1 VDVNDGL
8 VSCSED
14 GLVFQKF
21 QDCQLALDFLRHV
34 HRCTGRA
41 QDKAS
46 AELVFFDAR
55 QAQADV
61 LPRKHLIALHVVAVQ
76 SSDLDV

>member
-1 VDVNDGL
+1 
-8 VSCSED
+8 
-14 GLVFQKF
+14 
-21 QDCQLALDFLRHV
+21 
-34 HRCTGRA
+34 
-41 QDKAS
+41 
-46 AELVFFDAR
+46 LVFFDAR